1 MEPEKKTRILVVD
14 DEHLIRWSLRQRLE
28 QEGYEVLE
36 AATGAEALDR
46 FQRGVHL
53 VLLDWLLPDVN
64 GLEVFRRMR
73 AIDTAPP
80 VIMLTAHS
88 SVQRA
93 VTMMR
98 EGAYHYAGKPFDLDE
113 VVETVRRALESNR
126 HRFAISRIGGESSV
140 DGIVGDSSVVRELK
154 DLLLRIA
161 QSPSSTVL
169 ITGESGTGK
178 ALAAKAIHN
187 ASERKDGPFLNIT
200 CSALPSTLLES
211 ELFGHERGAFT
222 DAKTEK
228 KGLLEHAHGG
238 TVFLDEIGEMEPS
251 VQGKLLRFLEDKTF
265 RRVGGAADIRAD
277 VRVIAAT
284 NVDLRAAVARKA
296 FREDLYYRLAVLT
309 VRLPALR
316 ERRGDVGLLT
326 RHFVDQFNQEFGK
339 EVRGLTPA
347 AMERLEA
354 ATWPGNVRELK
365 NTVERAVLLCD
376 RDHLDVDAFE
386 LPAEEGGTASAF
398 TLPPNGVDMQE
409 LERRLLVQALERANG
424 NRTRAGALL
433 GMNRDQIR
441 YRIEKFNLEG
451 EGLDPRSRGD
461 EASG

>member
-1 MEPEKKTRILVVD
+1 MNAEKKTRILVVD

-28 QEGYEVLE
+28 QEGHEVLE
-36 AATGAEALDR
+36 AANGAEALER
-46 FQRGVHL
+46 FGQGVHL
-53 VLLDWLLPDVN
+53 VLLDWLLPDIN

-73 AIDTAPP
+73 SIDATPP

-93 VTMMR
+93 VMMMK

-113 VVETVRRALESNR
+113 VMETVRRALESSK
-126 HRFAISRIGGESSV
+126 HRFAISRIGGADSLDGLIGESPV
-140 DGIVGDSSVVRELK
+140 IKELK
-154 DLLLRIA
+154 ELLLRIA
-161 QSPSSTVL
+161 GSPSSTVL

-200 CSALPSTLLES
+200 CSALPATLLES
-211 ELFGHERGAFT
+211 ELFGHEKGAFT

-228 KGLLEHAHGG
+228 KGLLEHAHAG

-265 RRVGGAADIRAD
+265 RRVGGSVDIRAD

-284 NVDLRAAVARKA
+284 NVDLRSAVQKKT

-316 ERRGDVGLLT
+316 DRRGDITLLT
-326 RHFVDQFNQEFGK
+326 NYFVDQFNQEFRK
-339 EVRGLTPA
+339 SIRGATPEG
-347 AMERLEA
+347 MQLLENSP
-354 ATWPGNVRELK
+354 WLGNVRELK
-365 NTVERAVLLCD
+365 NAVERAVLLCD
-376 RDHLDVDAFE
+376 NEYLDAESFE
-386 LPAEEGGTASAF
+386 LPTENSTSAGAF

-409 LERRLLVQALERANG
+409 LERRLLIQALERASG

-451 EGLDPRSRGD
+451 EKFHPKGTAPRVD
-461 EASG
+461 K